1 MADQETRNNA
11 ADDGDPL
18 LVRPY
23 VAAGPTESGS
33 TWPSAAAKPSGRAP
47 ARRTSA
53 PIALPGVPIA
63 LPGAPIALPGK
74 SRRRVLV
81 LAGAGVAAVVALAT
95 AGFAAFGPDDA
106 GTRRTGAPAA
116 DPAPSPID
124 SISAPAVPGTS
135 PSPSGAGGSA
145 VAPAGAPSPAG
156 HSTSPPAT
164 VGTTRSKPG
173 PTTTGAETAPRSP
186 AATLPPPP
194 AADRV
199 GTIVG
204 AGNLCLDLDGA
215 VPFDGNAIQVFVCNG
230 SGAQSWTLAADG
242 TLRVLG
248 KCAQVTADATVHII
262 GCDLR
267 AAAQWRAG
275 RNRALVNVG
284 ANQCLADPQ
293 NGTRSRTAVLV
304 AACTGAANEQWT
316 LP

>member
-1 MADQETRNNA
+1 MADEETRDDA

-23 VAAGPTESGS
+23 VAAGPADSGT
-33 TWPSAAAKPSGRAP
+33 TWPAAAAKASGRAP
-47 ARRTSA
+47 AHRVPA
-53 PIALPGVPIA
+53 PIALPGAAV
-63 LPGAPIALPGK
+63 APAGK
-74 SRRRVLV
+74 GRRRVLI

-95 AGFAAFGPDDA
+95 AGYAAFGPDDA
-106 GTRRTGAPAA
+106 GTRRAGAPVA
-116 DPAPSPID
+116 DPLPSPTD
-124 SISAPAVPGTS
+124 SISAPAVPGTALS
-135 PSPSGAGGSA
+135 PGGAGESA

-156 HSTSPPAT
+156 HATPPPRTVSTTPPKP
-164 VGTTRSKPG
+164 GTT
-173 PTTTGAETAPRSP
+173 TTSARTAPRSP
-186 AATLPPPP
+186 AATLSPVP

-215 VPFDGNAIQVFVCNG
+215 VPFDGNVIQVFVCNG

-267 AAAQWRAG
+267 ASAQWRAG

-284 ANQCLADPQ
+284 TNQCLADPQ
-293 NGTRSRTAVLV
+293 NGTRSGTAVLV

>member
-1 MADQETRNNA
+1 MADEETRDDA

-23 VAAGPTESGS
+23 VAGSPADSGT
-33 TWPSAAAKPSGRAP
+33 TWPSAAAKASGRAP
-47 ARRTSA
+47 VHHA
-53 PIALPGVPIA
+53 PTPIA
-63 LPGAPIALPGK
+63 LPGAPVAPARKG
-74 SRRRVLV
+74 RRRVLI

-116 DPAPSPID
+116 GPVPSPAD

-135 PSPSGAGGSA
+135 RSPSGTGESA
-145 VAPAGAPSPAG
+145 VAPSPAG
-156 HSTSPPAT
+156 LAAPPPRTVSTTA
-164 VGTTRSKPG
+164 SKPG
-173 PTTTGAETAPRSP
+173 PTTPSAKTAPRSP
-186 AATLPPPP
+186 AATLSPVP

-215 VPFDGNAIQVFVCNG
+215 VPFDGNVIQVFVCNG

-248 KCAQVTADATVHII
+248 KCAQVTADATVHVI

-267 AAAQWRAG
+267 TAAQWRAG
-275 RNRALVNVG
+275 RNRSLVNVG
-284 ANQCLADPQ
+284 TNQCLADPQ
-293 NGTRSRTAVLV
+293 NGTRSGADVLV
-304 AACTGAANEQWT
+304 AACTGAADEQWT